1 MYLYTKLS
9 LTFLK
14 NRPSEPNF
22 FVLVEGRDLVLPPEL
37 AVFSLLLAPAAELFV
52 LGVVLPDT
60 VPLEDT
66 FCTICTGISIY
77 NRTGFHYLLITMIHP
92 FISYPGFY
100 RKTPLG
106 SPKLP
111 ACLTQ
116 PANTRSSAQSRS
128 QPPEQLKWALK

>member
-14 NRPSEPNF
+14 NRPSEPIF

-37 AVFSLLLAPAAELFV
+37 AVFSLLLAPAAELLV

-60 VPLEDT
+60 APLEDT

-77 NRTGFHYLLITMIHP
+77 NRTGFYYLLITMIHP
-92 FISYPGFY
+92 FILYPGFIS
-100 RKTPLG
+100 KDTLG
-106 SPKLP
+106 
-111 ACLTQ
+111 
-116 PANTRSSAQSRS
+116 
-128 QPPEQLKWALK
+128 QL